1 MSNFEYEFYGE
12 YENTLKKAMDKIVQF
27 AVNITNQ
34 KNCIEHIRCR
44 LKNPKSVEQKLYL
57 QSLPCTLEDARR
69 ELHDLVGV
77 RLICNFLSDIYVVSE
92 LLQQN
97 FDVLMIK
104 DYISQPKAN
113 GYRSLH
119 IVVLVEIHKEIV
131 PVEIQIRTISQ
142 DSWASLEHKLKY
154 KKNIKN
160 EKLVRAELK
169 RFSDDMAATDLCMQT
184 IKEFI
189 EQEE

>member
-1 MSNFEYEFYGE
+1 MHNLQREFYGE
-12 YENTLKKAMDKIVQF
+12 YEHVLNRAMTKIMRF
-27 AVNITNQ
+27 SVNITNQ
-34 KNCIEHIRCR
+34 KNYIEHIRSR
-44 LKNPKSVEQKLYL
+44 LKDPKSIEQKLANKGL
-57 QSLPCTLEDARR
+57 EFTLDNAKN

-77 RLICNFLSDIYVVSE
+77 RLICNFLSDIYIVAD

-97 FDVLMIK
+97 YTVLAIK
-104 DYISQPKAN
+104 DYISQPKSN
-113 GYRSLH
+113 GYRSFH
-119 IVVLVEIHKEIV
+119 IIVSVPVEGQNI

-160 EKLVRAELK
+160 EKLIRAELK
-169 RFSDDMAATDLCMQT
+169 RFADDMAGTDLCMQT

-189 EQEE
+189 EDLD